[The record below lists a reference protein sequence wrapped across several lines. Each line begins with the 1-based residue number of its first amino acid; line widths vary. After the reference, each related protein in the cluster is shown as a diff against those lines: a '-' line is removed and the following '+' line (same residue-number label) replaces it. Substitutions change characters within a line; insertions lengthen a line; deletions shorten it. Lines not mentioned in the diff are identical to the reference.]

1 MWAKGHSFFVYLSDS
16 ADSLA
21 SCCRLKN
28 KIDSNVFSFT
38 NGLTGVMTGSCNVI
52 TLNLNRITQD
62 YFRTVDTNYFGASGI
77 LYKDITEEDM
87 NGFKNYLINI
97 LERVYKYHIAYKT
110 MLYDIEKKGMLEASN
125 AGYIKM
131 NKLYSTIGINGHNE
145 AAEFLGL
152 TCNYNEDYKKFIR
165 FITGLI
171 SEQNRLHS
179 TPLFKFNMELVP
191 AEGLSSKNYN
201 WDKNDNYKVPKDRNL
216 YNSYFYLADDKEIS
230 VLDKFR
236 LHGKE
241 FTSLLDG
248 GVGLHVNLE
257 EHLSKKQYSKL
268 MDFAIANGTTYY
280 TFNVPNSQCSN
291 PECKYIVKGP
301 VVTCPKCGSPMDWWT
316 RVIGFL
322 RAIKHFD
329 AARFIEAGKRVYTK
343 KDEVC

>member
-1 MWAKGHSFFVYLSDS
+1 
-16 ADSLA
+16 
-21 SCCRLKN
+21 
-28 KIDSNVFSFT
+28 
-38 NGLTGVMTGSCNVI
+38 
-52 TLNLNRITQD
+52 
-62 YFRTVDTNYFGASGI
+62 
-77 LYKDITEEDM
+77 
-87 NGFKNYLINI
+87 
-97 LERVYKYHIAYKT
+97 

-152 TCNYNEDYKKFIR
+152 TCNYNDDYKKFIG

-171 SEQNRLHS
+171 SEQNQIHS
-179 TPLFKFNMELVP
+179 TPLFKFNTELVP

-201 WDKNDNYKVPKDRNL
+201 WDKNDKYWVPKDRNL

-257 EHLSKKQYSKL
+257 EHLSKEQYSKL

-291 PECKYIVKGP
+291 PECKYIIKGP

-322 RAIKHFD
+322 RSIKHFD

>member
-52 TLNLNRITQD
+52 TLNLNRIIQD
-62 YFRTVDTNYFGASGI
+62 WARQPCKTIEDNNGVLDKTVNAPSLTGLREYIID
-77 LYKDITEEDM
+77 
-87 NGFKNYLINI
+87 I

-110 MLYDIEKKGMLEASN
+110 MLYDIEKKNMLEASN

-171 SEQNRLHS
+171 SEQNKLHS
-179 TPLFKFNMELVP
+179 TSLFKFNMELVP

-201 WDKNDNYKVPKDRNL
+201 WDKKDGYKVPEDRNL

-248 GVGLHVNLE
+248 GKLTQC
-257 EHLSKKQYSKL
+257 HLIQ
-268 MDFAIANGTTYY
+268 
-280 TFNVPNSQCSN
+280 
-291 PECKYIVKGP
+291 
-301 VVTCPKCGSPMDWWT
+301 
-316 RVIGFL
+316 
-322 RAIKHFD
+322 
-329 AARFIEAGKRVYTK
+329 
-343 KDEVC
+343 